1 MPITRR
7 IFVSPPTSTNYGS
20 NSLVNPLMD
29 TGNYIVPH
37 EQYEVGTLAVDGW
50 AVIFDTAMG
59 GAAARPLPSSL
70 YQM

>member
-1 MPITRR
+1 
-7 IFVSPPTSTNYGS
+7 
-20 NSLVNPLMD
+20 MD

-37 EQYEVGTLAVDGW
+37 EQYEVGTLAVDGG